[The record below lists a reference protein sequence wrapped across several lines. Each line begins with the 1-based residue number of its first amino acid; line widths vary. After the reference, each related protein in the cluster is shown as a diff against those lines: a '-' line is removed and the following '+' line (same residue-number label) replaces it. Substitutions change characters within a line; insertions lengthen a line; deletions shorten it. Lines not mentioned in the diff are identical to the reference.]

1 MDPNLTKALIC
12 IVFTLLAY
20 TLAVMT
26 ISKEK
31 KLKPLCLLLLWLAFC
46 GSAAGAGLL
55 KLAIG
60 EGSGFVYGLRGF
72 CTITA
77 IVLLFVHAIWATAL
91 IAIPDEKSMRIFL
104 RDSKLVWKIWIV
116 FFALGIGLSFI

>member
-1 MDPNLTKALIC
+1 MSPNLIKAVIC
-12 IVFTLLAY
+12 I
-20 TLAVMT
+20 TLALLFYTAAVW
-26 ISKEK
+26 KEHREK
-31 KLKPLCLLLLWLAFC
+31 KLKASHMMMLWIGFC
-46 GSAAGAGLL
+46 FDSAGAGLL

-60 EGSGFVYGLRGF
+60 DGSGFVYGLRGF

-116 FFALGIGLSFI
+116 LFALGIGLSFV